1 MPRNALAV
9 LALLTLTG
17 CAAPFPPPDPT
28 IADPPP
34 WSSERLRASKSGTDC
49 VEVIGRVRANPDSFH
64 SQPPQLVRFSV
75 PPTDSPRGLEG
86 HSILYRVLV
95 DERGRVIA
103 DSTLFNIRIRDRR
116 YESDLRAAIA
126 TFGYVP
132 ALYEGCAV
140 PGHAVGQIVVSGPS
154 TYTRLP

>member
-1 MPRNALAV
+1 MPRTALAI
-9 LALLTLTG
+9 AAILTLTG

-34 WSSERLRASKSGTDC
+34 WTSARLMPRRSGTDC
-49 VEVIGRVRANPDSFH
+49 AEVIMRVGARPDSFRL
-64 SQPPQLVRFSV
+64 QPPQLRKFSV

-95 DERGRVIA
+95 DEAGRVVA
-103 DSTLFNIRIRDRR
+103 DSTRFNIRIGDRR
-116 YESDLRAAIA
+116 YESELRAALA

>member
-1 MPRNALAV
+1 MPRIALTV
-9 LALLTLTG
+9 LALLALAD

-34 WSSERLRASKSGTDC
+34 WNSTRLRPVRSGTDC
-49 VEVIGRVRANPDSFH
+49 AEVIARVRTHPDSLRL
-64 SQPPQLVRFSV
+64 QPPVLVKFSV

-95 DERGRVIA
+95 DEAGRVVA
-103 DSTLFNIRIRDRR
+103 DSTQFNIRIRDRR
-116 YESDLRAAIA
+116 YESELRAAIA

-140 PGHAVGQIVVSGPS
+140 PGHAVGQIVVSGNS

>member
-1 MPRNALAV
+1 MPRVAACTTLI
-9 LALLTLTG
+9 LSLTG
-17 CAAPFPPPDPT
+17 CAAPFPSPDPT

-34 WSSERLRASKSGTDC
+34 WTSARLKSRRSGTDC
-49 VEVIGRVRANPDSFH
+49 AEVIMRVRTQPDSFRL
-64 SQPPQLVRFSV
+64 QPPQLVKFSV
-75 PPTDSPRGLEG
+75 PPTDPPRSLEG
-86 HSILYRVLV
+86 RSILYRVLV
-95 DERGRVIA
+95 DEAGRVVA
-103 DSTLFNIRIRDRR
+103 DSTRFNTRIRDRR